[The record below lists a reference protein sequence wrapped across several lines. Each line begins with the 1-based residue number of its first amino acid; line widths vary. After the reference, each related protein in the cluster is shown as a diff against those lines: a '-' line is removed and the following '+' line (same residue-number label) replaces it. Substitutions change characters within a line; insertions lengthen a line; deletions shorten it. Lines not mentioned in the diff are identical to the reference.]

1 MAIGFIDNAAMH
13 VVRALVAGAL
23 VFAALSAS
31 ADEPVKP
38 INKTL
43 TVQQ

>member
-1 MAIGFIDNAAMH
+1 MAIGFIDNAATH
-13 VVRALVAGAL
+13 AARALVASTL
-23 VFAALSAS
+23 VFTALTAS